1 MHISQEQQTA
11 VRRWK
16 LGHHVFH
23 LHLTVMNT
31 YLTSLQK
38 CVEERDW
45 QSTRPLLDTLSRL
58 YGAAT
63 SCMRYASDFPAT
75 AYESL
80 IRPSMEPP
88 WLNPGFSGKFNTD
101 HERMLHLMRTIRT
114 GLKSAIRAGNVPE
127 DVERAATRLWRAQS
141 QNRASHKLICEKFVP
156 GGQSLLQDYFN
167 ANA

>member
-1 MHISQEQQTA
+1 MHISTEQQTA

-31 YLTSLQK
+31 YLASLEK
-38 CVEERDW
+38 SIDEEDW
-45 QSTRPLLDTLSRL
+45 RSVTPLLTKLSRL

-63 SCMRYASDFPAT
+63 SCMRYASDFPET

-88 WLNPGFSGKFNTD
+88 WLNPGFSGKFNSD
-101 HERMLHLMRTIRT
+101 HERMLDLMRTIRT
-114 GLKSAIRAGNVPE
+114 SLKRAIRSGKVPE
-127 DVERAATRLWRAQS
+127 EVEKAATQLWRAQS
-141 QNRASHKLICEKFVP
+141 HNRANHKLICEKFVP